1 MFAPS
6 HPWHNSCP
14 PCKNTECPGGL
25 VYAAEGAPCLRFTYV
40 LTPAA
45 DGPLTAAAV
54 SRFTARFR
62 DAVDVRGDLY
72 TTLLEQVPD
81 TAIVGLGSPG
91 KGIPYDDA
99 ANTNSVVLL
108 ESQAQSDADND
119 STADVAV
126 GVYVGI
132 GIAAVVAALL
142 VAAVTMKLRRRKT
155 RQAAERAKKQVLDDS
170 NLSEDSEAE
179 AVNADA
185 ADAEVWLDE
194 QQELSEEGARR
205 AGEGSSSLAALGAAS
220 TVATRLSTGETE
232 ILMVEKQ
239 AWSQNTPV
247 V

>member
-1 MFAPS
+1 V
-6 HPWHNSCP
+6 CP

-119 STADVAV
+119 STTDVAI
-126 GVYVGI
+126 GVPVGI
-132 GIAAVVAALL
+132 GIAAVLAALL
-142 VAAVTMKLRRRKT
+142 VAVVTMKLRRRKKQ
-155 RQAAERAKKQVLDDS
+155 QAAERAKKQVLDDS

-179 AVNADA
+179 SLNADAADA

-194 QQELSEEGARR
+194 QQELGEEGARQS
-205 AGEGSSSLAALGAAS
+205 GERSSSLAALGAAS

>member
-1 MFAPS
+1 VEDV
-6 HPWHNSCP
+6 
-14 PCKNTECPGGL
+14 ECPGGL

-91 KGIPYDDA
+91 KGIPYDDV
-99 ANTNSVVLL
+99 ANANSVVLL

-119 STADVAV
+119 STTDVAI
-126 GVYVGI
+126 GVPVGI
-132 GIAAVVAALL
+132 GIAAVLAALL
-142 VAAVTMKLRRRKT
+142 VAVVTMKLRRRKKQ
-155 RQAAERAKKQVLDDS
+155 QAAERAKKQVLDDS

-179 AVNADA
+179 SLNADAADA

-194 QQELSEEGARR
+194 QQELGEEGARQS
-205 AGEGSSSLAALGAAS
+205 GERSSSLAALGAAS